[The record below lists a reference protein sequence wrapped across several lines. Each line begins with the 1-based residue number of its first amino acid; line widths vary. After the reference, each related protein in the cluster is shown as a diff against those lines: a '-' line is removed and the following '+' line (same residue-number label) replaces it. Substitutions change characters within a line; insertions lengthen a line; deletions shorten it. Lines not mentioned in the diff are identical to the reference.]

1 VQRQFSN
8 VFGLIPRICAACGVV
23 SKGMVKSGDVILPS
37 SQFEQPLLGCMIKIL
52 GKSVPIKY
60 REFVPNLKRTQTLPH
75 QLAGY

>member
-1 VQRQFSN
+1 
-8 VFGLIPRICAACGVV
+8 
-23 SKGMVKSGDVILPS
+23 MVKSGDVILPS